1 MTEVPT
7 IQQALAAVMA
17 DVRKV
22 GKSGVNQAQRFN
34 FRGIDA
40 VLNHVGPALR
50 DHQVVVRPEVTD
62 LRYERI
68 SVGDPDRPK
77 AAVQVLA
84 FVTYEFI
91 GPAGDSMAA
100 KVVGEAIDYG
110 DKGVSKA
117 MSVALRTALIQ
128 ALALPTGDP
137 EPDAQTYERAAPEP
151 RQAPPQQRK
160 PSAYSKQ
167 GNRPAGDDTTIE
179 GDRRK
184 LAALHARLGDYGI
197 GGKDNRDAALAYM
210 SEVIGRELDSSKNL
224 TGAEFRKVMDRLEQ
238 ELRKGEDVTPG
249 NGAADTPPLPD
260 EPSGW

>member
-1 MTEVPT
+1 MTEPPT

-22 GKSGVNQAQRFN
+22 TKTGTNTAQHFN

-50 DHQVVVRPEVTD
+50 DHKVVIRPEVTD
-62 LRYERI
+62 LRYERVV
-68 SVGDPDRPK
+68 VGDRK

-84 FVTYEFI
+84 FVTYEFV
-91 GPAGDSMAA
+91 GPAGDTLAA

-137 EPDAQTYERAAPEP
+137 EPDTQTYQRATEP
-151 RQAPPQQRK
+151 PPRRE
-160 PSAYSKQ
+160 SAYKRGSAEDK
-167 GNRPAGDDTTIE
+167 PAG
-179 GDRRK
+179 GDGK
-184 LAALHARLGDYGI
+184 ITAAQLKKLHACLNDYGI
-197 GGKDNRDAALAYM
+197 TDRDAGLAYYAD
-210 SEVIGRELDSSKNL
+210 VIGHDVTSSKDL
-224 TGAEFRKVMDRLEQ
+224 TVAEASKVIQRLVD
-238 ELRKGEDVTPG
+238 ELGQGQDVTP
-249 NGAADTPPLPD
+249 PD
-260 EPSGW
+260 PSDGEDPWAQS